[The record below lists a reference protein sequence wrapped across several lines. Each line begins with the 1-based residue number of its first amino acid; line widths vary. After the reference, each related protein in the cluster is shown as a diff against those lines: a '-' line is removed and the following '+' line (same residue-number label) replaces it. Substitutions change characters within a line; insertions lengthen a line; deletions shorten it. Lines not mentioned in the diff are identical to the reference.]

1 MVAAGQSGLLGW
13 SGPLVED
20 PVLFVVGVGLG
31 GVGGTRCSVHELWS
45 MLSHRV
51 VIGVSADVN
60 ALVVYSC
67 RVN

>member
-1 MVAAGQSGLLGW
+1 MIANVSMVLSMNSG
-13 SGPLVED
+13 
-20 PVLFVVGVGLG
+20 
-31 GVGGTRCSVHELWS
+31 S

>member
-1 MVAAGQSGLLGW
+1 MIANVSMVLSMNSG
-13 SGPLVED
+13 
-20 PVLFVVGVGLG
+20 
-31 GVGGTRCSVHELWS
+31 S

-51 VIGVSADVN
+51 VIRVNDDAD